1 MSLVLA
7 SGKRELVLDPPWI
20 NAAGFL
26 PPQSP
31 TGSLGEPLR
40 IGAWVTP
47 ATSLA
52 PRSPAH
58 GPRLLS
64 FPGGFLLHT
73 GHPNPGISNMLRRD
87 RPAWRALGLPVVVHL
102 LAGDARELSKL
113 VERIESMEEVGA
125 IELALGET
133 PDPEVGAWLRAAL
146 TAQLPVIAQFPIG
159 TPVGR
164 ARLAAEAGAAAV
176 SAGPPRGTL
185 PGPSGSLVTGRLYG
199 PSLLPHGLHTVE
211 SWTAELRVPVLGSG
225 GVTSAGAMEALF
237 RTGAAGVILDTILW
251 TEPERVLAA

>member
-64 FPGGFLLHT
+64 FPGGLLLHT
-73 GHPNPGISNMLRRD
+73 GHPNPGISIMLRRD
-87 RPAWRALGLPVVVHL
+87 RPAWRALGRPVVVHL
-102 LAGDARELSKL
+102 LPGDARELESL
-113 VERIESMEEVGA
+113 VERLESIEEIGA
-125 IELALGET
+125 IEVALGET
-133 PDPEVGAWLRAAL
+133 HDSDVAAWLRAASA
-146 TAQLPVIAQFPIG
+146 AQLPVIAQFPIG